1 MSTTIFATVEAKPD
15 VSNAVEAALRAM
27 IKPSRA
33 EAGCHHYA
41 LFASPAAPSTFYLL
55 ESYADDAALAAHHAS
70 RHFAALVASIGDKLA
85 REISITRINA
95 LEA

>member
-1 MSTTIFATVEAKPD
+1 MSTTLLATVEARAD
-15 VSNAVEAALRAM
+15 AADAVEAALRAM
-27 IKPSRA
+27 IRPSRA

-41 LFASPAAPSTFYLL
+41 LFAAPAAPGTFYLL

-70 RHFAALVASIGDKLA
+70 RHFAALVASIGDKLVS
-85 REISITRINA
+85 EISITRINA